1 MTRQV
6 GTDDGSE
13 EPRVMPL
20 DSADGGL
27 AGDGGVGSGP
37 HQLHGQVTV
46 GVIACGKQ
54 TGKDNERR
62 RGQSPRWWQGAKIMA
77 AHKSDADLYS
87 QIKRRSLKPGYFH
100 RRCWM
105 CEKSYDIFLFFKKGE
120 KESFVSQ
127 HWLSLSPSGLG
138 SNWALRRWW
147 KRLAFTENCRQAK
160 LDDFNWCV

>member
-13 EPRVMPL
+13 ELRVVPL

-46 GVIACGKQ
+46 GVIARGKQ

-62 RGQSPRWWQGAKIMA
+62 RGRLPGWWQGPEIMA
-77 AHKSDADLYS
+77 RDKSDG
-87 QIKRRSLKPGYFH
+87 RRP
-100 RRCWM
+100 
-105 CEKSYDIFLFFKKGE
+105 
-120 KESFVSQ
+120 
-127 HWLSLSPSGLG
+127 
-138 SNWALRRWW
+138 LR
-147 KRLAFTENCRQAK
+147 FPN
-160 LDDFNWCV
+160 